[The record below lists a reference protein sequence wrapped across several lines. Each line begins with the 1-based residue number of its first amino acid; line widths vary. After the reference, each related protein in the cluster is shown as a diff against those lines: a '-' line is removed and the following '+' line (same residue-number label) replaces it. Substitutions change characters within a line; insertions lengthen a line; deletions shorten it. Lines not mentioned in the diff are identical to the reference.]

1 MARAPGIEVDERA
14 AFARDG
20 YLVIPGFLPESVCD
34 ALRAQACALVDA
46 FDPRTVSIF
55 STREQTR
62 TSDDYFL
69 ESGDA
74 VRFFFEEEAFLPDG
88 QLRQAKAHSINKI
101 GHALHTRDPVFAA
114 LSHDPAVRAVIGDLG
129 MTAPRQ
135 IQSMYIFKNPFIGGD
150 VACHQDATF
159 LYTEPLSVVGLWFAL
174 EDATIENGCMWAL
187 PGGHTGPLR
196 RRFVRERG
204 GGTAFRELSAEPLP
218 AAVPG
223 PPWVAV
229 EARKGTLVL
238 LHGLLPHWSGA
249 NRSPRSRHA
258 YAVHVI
264 DAACRYPEDNWLRPG
279 PGEGDQV
286 RDLRS

>member
-1 MARAPGIEVDERA
+1 MERAPGLSADERD

-20 YLVIPGFLPESVCD
+20 YLVIPGFLPPGTCD
-34 ALRAQACALVDA
+34 ALRERAGALVDA
-46 FDPRTVSIF
+46 FDPSTISIF

-69 ESGDA
+69 GSGDR
-74 VRFFFEEEAFLPDG
+74 VRFFFEEEAFLPDRS
-88 QLRQAKAHSINKI
+88 LRQDKALSINKI
-101 GHALHTRDPVFAA
+101 GHALHTREPVFAE
-114 LSHDPAVRAVIGDLG
+114 LSGDPAVLAVIGDLG
-129 MTAPRQ
+129 MRAPRQ

-159 LYTEPLSVVGLWFAL
+159 LFTEPLSVVGLWFAL
-174 EDATIENGCMWAL
+174 EDATTENGCLWAL

-196 RRFVRERG
+196 RRFVRAKG
-204 GGTAFRELSAEPLP
+204 GGTTFVELSGEPLP
-218 AAVPG
+218 VVSPG
-223 PPWVAV
+223 PPWQALPVP
-229 EARKGTLVL
+229 KGTLVL

-264 DAACRYPEDNWLRPG
+264 DGACHYPEENWLRP
-279 PGEGDQV
+279 
-286 RDLRS
+286 